1 MIGLV
6 ALAGGIGAG
15 LRFVVDAL
23 VGARVRGRVP
33 LGTFVVN
40 VTGSLVLGLLVGLA
54 PGDDVLTILGVGL
67 LGGYTTFSAASLEA
81 VAIGSDSRPAAL
93 AHGAAMLAVS
103 LAAAGLGLWAGGG
116 LVG

>member
-15 LRFVVDAL
+15 LRFVVDVL

-54 PGDDVLTILGVGL
+54 PGDEVLAILGVGL
-67 LGGYTTFSAASLEA
+67 LGGYTTFAAASLEA
-81 VAIGSDSRPAAL
+81 VVIGRDSRQAAL
-93 AHGAAMLAVS
+93 AHGAGMLVVS
-103 LAAAGLGLWAGGG
+103 LGAAAVGLWAGVS